1 MKLTEAALK
10 KLILEV
16 LGDDEN
22 EEGDEE
28 STTPAPQPTAQPA
41 APKQPEK
48 NKIRWSPFIPQD
60 VRKFGSP
67 PFDPSIIFRSTN
79 PTKKLYEK
87 SGRKFYVR
95 FAFNSANIDLSAM
108 KAQQDKT
115 IGKHR
120 RRQRVINLA
129 PGEALFIYDVYQ
141 PYEQVK
147 DYRDKKK
154 GDYGEM
160 KVTLRLPDWA
170 YDYNEEEGWIDISQ
184 SFLRRQSIK
193 LIDEDGNFI
202 DNMGRVYLTYYQH
215 KKLANATKFVPFRG
229 RKRPTRKDDESGNP
243 I

>member
-1 MKLTEAALK
+1 MRLTEEKLK
-10 KLILEV
+10 QIILEM
-16 LGDDEN
+16 LEN
-22 EEGDEE
+22 QEETDP
-28 STTPAPQPTAQPA
+28 STQQPQQAQAPTQQS
-41 APKQPEK
+41 EK
-48 NKIRWSPFIPQD
+48 RKLSWSPFIPQD

-67 PFDPSIIFRSTN
+67 PFEPSIVFRSST

-95 FAFNSANIDLSAM
+95 FAFDSANIDISAM

-115 IGKHR
+115 IGKYR
-120 RRQRVINLA
+120 RRQKVINLA

-202 DNMGRVYLTYYQH
+202 DNLGRVYLTYYQH